1 MPKEKTR
8 TMFYRRVAWANGAH
22 GNLERH
28 LRDAHN
34 LLGTTQQ
41 RTFAHGDGELQGLA
55 CDAGQFGLCV
65 HIASYV
71 PHQPTSLVPF
81 PSKAKSRDT
90 SQEPPPPEH
99 NYLEGDIFFVLS
111 GNHLVLCPSGARES
125 VAMSYIDHV
134 LRKVGEDKLITRFS
148 IEPVA
153 NIDKVKLLKSEG
165 VKKIALNASL
175 YEATM
180 DYTERTTTKM
190 TLLNGIAEE
199 FVALFA
205 EDKNRKLREIDELEN
220 LSVKVEISFDARKRG
235 GEVGRE
241 RLEAAASRLLDDDE
255 AEGFTI
261 VTGDDKRLTAD
272 EVRINQKVSLPA
284 HGNSV
289 SRHEAWS
296 SLAGYLEDLKVSGTL
311 QQ

>member
-1 MPKEKTR
+1 
-8 TMFYRRVAWANGAH
+8 
-22 GNLERH
+22 
-28 LRDAHN
+28 
-34 LLGTTQQ
+34 
-41 RTFAHGDGELQGLA
+41 
-55 CDAGQFGLCV
+55 
-65 HIASYV
+65 
-71 PHQPTSLVPF
+71 LVPF

-90 SQEPPPPEH
+90 SQESPPHDH
-99 NYLEGDIFFVLS
+99 NFLESDIFFVLS

-125 VAMSYIDHV
+125 VALSYINYI
-134 LRKVGEDKLITRFS
+134 LRKVGEDKLTTRFS
-148 IEPVA
+148 IESVA
-153 NIDKVKLLKSEG
+153 NIDKVKLLQSEG

-205 EDKNRKLREIDELEN
+205 EDKNHKLREIGELEN

-235 GEVGRE
+235 GEIGRE
-241 RLEAAASRLLDDDE
+241 RLEATASKLLGEDE
-255 AEGFTI
+255 SEGFTI
-261 VTGDDKRLTAD
+261 VTSDGKKLTAN
-272 EVRINQKVSLPA
+272 EVRINQKVSLPT
-284 HGNSV
+284 HGSSV

-296 SLAGYLEDLKVSGTL
+296 SLAGYLEDLKALGMF

>member
-1 MPKEKTR
+1 
-8 TMFYRRVAWANGAH
+8 MFYRRVAWSTGAR

-34 LLGTTQQ
+34 ELRTTQQ
-41 RTFAHGDGELQGLA
+41 RTFAYGNGELQGLA
-55 CDAGQFGLCV
+55 WEPKQFGLCV

-71 PHQPTSLVPF
+71 PRQPTSLVPL
-81 PSKAKSRDT
+81 PSKARSRDT
-90 SQEPPPPEH
+90 SQELPPPDH
-99 NYLEGDIFFVLS
+99 NFLEGDIFFVLS

-125 VAMSYIDHV
+125 VAISYIDHI
-134 LRKVGEDKLITRFS
+134 LRKVGRGDLANRIS
-148 IEPVA
+148 VEPIA
-153 NIDKVKLLKSEG
+153 NIDKIKLLKSEG

-190 TLLNGIAEE
+190 TLLNGLAEE

-220 LSVKVEISFDARKRG
+220 LSIRVEISFDARKRG
-235 GEVGRE
+235 GEIGRE

-255 AEGFTI
+255 AEGFSIITNE
-261 VTGDDKRLTAD
+261 DKKLTAD
-272 EVRINQKVSLPA
+272 QIRINQKVSLPA

-296 SLAGYLEDLKVSGTL
+296 SLAGYLEDLKVTGTL